1 MGALTF
7 LEHFLLQLPHAMGV
21 LPVGQLLE
29 DTFHVL
35 AREAQAVGLQVS
47 GHHFPPRCLIQS
59 CLRLLPGLSLL
70 QRHLCLFRLPVL
82 SWHHLFYGPQL
93 LLRH

>member
-35 AREAQAVGLQVS
+35 AREAQVAGLQV
-47 GHHFPPRCLIQS
+47 
-59 CLRLLPGLSLL
+59 
-70 QRHLCLFRLPVL
+70 
-82 SWHHLFYGPQL
+82 
-93 LLRH
+93 